1 MKIVLLMLKR
11 HTNGFILRF
20 RLDIL
25 LVKAAKI

>member
-20 RLDIL
+20 LFDSL
-25 LVKAAKI
+25 LV